1 MRKVKVL
8 ALLLAAL
15 MVVAVFAG
23 CADTDAI
30 VADVE
35 NLDERVEALE
45 NLLNNQKDAIDD
57 VKDQLGDVSDKLDND
72 TTAAQ
77 LEAVLKALE
86 EQQKELQEQL
96 KELGDKVT
104 KVEEDNKESDEN
116 ADDDAALQAA
126 VKVYTAKL
134 QELKITCELAKDGY
148 VPADYEAVVKALSDA
163 IVAIADA
170 KTAADVEKL
179 YNDAKAVYD
188 AKATVYTKLVNYYN
202 QVKNNVS
209 AESKDLIAEIKAFI
223 KDDTTVTPTALCPV
237 TVVYGSNPGSE
248 AALNYKNGEKKTD
261 GTDVVV
267 NLYTELDNAVKAYE
281 YVTGTAFATLVETAV
296 NAIDAIETV
305 LLSEATKVTTAKTAY
320 EAVATAV
327 SGTGDKAAYL
337 ADSNLALVTNAA
349 DLTAAEARL
358 GTLVVAQAMYKTI
371 GKVVGSTVVTPF
383 AEYNA
388 LTNKLDHNK
397 KDVYDAINAVI
408 AKWVAAYAL
417 DEDNV
422 AYIIDNAYT
431 GADDTTYATYL
442 ANNETV
448 NLYDKA
454 CADFAAIANRIA
466 TLNKVTVL
474 DTAAF
479 AEYDAITDAIEA
491 WKVVRQDDKTTT
503 ENEYLALNDFN
514 FATILVEYKLAVDS
528 EKVPADN
535 KLPELNFAAL
545 NFAAK
550 QITADANY
558 YGLYKFVDTAAN
570 DFFATTFSAAST
582 DADAIN
588 TAIENLIKK
597 ENELPSIKDIIILE
611 GTYLAL
617 ASNANIYAESKVT
630 YTADNPETTD
640 VDEEAWA
647 YENVKDATVAVTPGD
662 AAVNTVAEFKAK
674 YVTDKYDLS
683 VLLDLAELA
692 ALKKAVSD
700 KIAGFK
706 TTGAEVVA
714 LIEAVDAVL
723 VEVGA
728 TGYDKYDEGDT
739 NVKYLVTLA
748 DKAAVGAAQAAYDA
762 WVAAGASSG
771 MREFTA
777 YVDPTTEKV
786 VDGQFVFGGI
796 IDTDALAVQISMNA
810 QVNKLTAVA
819 NELVK
824 YYTLTKQA
832 HDYGNKKV
840 VIGKLGDKAITNVTK
855 TTHEYTNET
864 KTTYKGVIK
873 NSTIIV
879 GSETFDTVTISDALD
894 ATTSIKSYTELLTS
908 AFALYDAFM
917 ALNAEYYYDEDGA
930 LQVKAETYKAVEDA
944 KALNAAFELVY
955 VKNAVINSLTA
966 KIAKVN
972 DNTIVIPNHDKA
984 EIMDYLTGCV
994 AQITGASNYT
1004 QIFNIMKEIY
1014 VNTNALVTIDPVSVG
1029 GTVVVR
1035 TVVAADV
1042 A

>member
-77 LEAVLKALE
+77 LEEVLKALE
-86 EQQKELQEQL
+86 AQQKANAELQEQL

-248 AALNYKNGEKKTD
+248 AALNYKNGEKNTD

-267 NLYTELDNAVKAYE
+267 NLYTQLDNAVAAYD

-422 AYIIDNAYT
+422 EYIIDNAYT

-448 NLYDKA
+448 NLYAKA

-528 EKVPADN
+528 ANVPADN
-535 KLPELNFAAL
+535 TLPVLNFAAL
-545 NFAAK
+545 NFATAK
-550 QITADANY
+550 ITAGDNY

-570 DFFATTFSAAST
+570 AFFATTFSAAST

-588 TAIENLIKK
+588 TAIETLIEK
-597 ENELPSIKDIIILE
+597 ENELPSIKDIIVLE
-611 GTYLAL
+611 GTYLPL

-630 YTADNPETTD
+630 YAADTNTF
-640 VDEEAWA
+640 A
-647 YENVKDATVAVTPGD
+647 YENVKDATAAVTAGD

-723 VEVGA
+723 VKVGA
-728 TGYDKYDEGDT
+728 TGYEAYNEGDT

-855 TTHEYTNET
+855 TTHEYTNAT
-864 KTTYKGVIK
+864 TTTYKGVVK
-873 NSTIIV
+873 NSTITV
-879 GSETFDTVTISDALD
+879 GSDTFDTVKISSALD
-894 ATTSIKSYTELLTS
+894 ATTSIKSYTELLTD

-930 LQVKAETYKAVEDA
+930 LQVQAETYKAVEDA

-972 DNTIVIPNHDKA
+972 DDTIVIPNHDKA
-984 EIMDYLTGCV
+984 EIVDYLTGCV